1 MAKIK
6 LKKTAAKADNTSVKK
21 PIVKEVGPSYNYMN
35 QMADKTTGK
44 PSSKD
49 SSDYRRGFNKALSSV
64 ERNPLGKRIIGGK
77 YEYGP
82 RVVGLNDRFN
92 EGFSEGK
99 DKALKKNGKQKEIM
113 AKVKMKKPIE
123 YNTIVP
129 RPKDR
134 TQKGQLIVGKQF

>member
-35 QMADKTTGK
+35 KMGNKPTGK

-49 SSDYRRGFNKALSSV
+49 SASYREGFSRGLFRA
-64 ERNPLGKRIIGGK
+64 ETNPLGKKTMGGK
-77 YEYGP
+77 YEYGT

-99 DKALKKNGKQKEIM
+99 DKALKRMEN
-113 AKVKMKKPIE
+113 KK
-123 YNTIVP
+123 
-129 RPKDR
+129 K
-134 TQKGQLIVGKQF
+134 